1 MINKISYS
9 KKPSRIATILVAVL
23 FLFNACAEGIH
34 NNRNIPDIVNYPG
47 LSANKVELLHSQY
60 GTVKLKVKAQTV
72 NVFSYQEEPKTE
84 FPDGIVVEFFDDSM
98 NVTSYLSANKAVYYE
113 KDNRWEAIGNVE
125 AKNIE
130 GTLFNTEYIEWDEKT
145 ELIKSDRFIKVTE
158 KDAIILG
165 RGFRAKQ
172 DFTDWKIFDISGDF
186 SINKSE
192 FYSDDDVETDTLMD
206 IYPDIK

>member
-1 MINKISYS
+1 M
-9 KKPSRIATILVAVL
+9 
-23 FLFNACAEGIH
+23 
-34 NNRNIPDIVNYPG
+34 NYPG

-60 GTVKLKVKAQTV
+60 GKVKLKVITQTV

-98 NVTSYLSANKAVYYE
+98 NVTSYLSANRAVYYE
-113 KDNRWEAIGNVE
+113 NDNRWEAMGDVE

-130 GTLFNTEYIEWDEKT
+130 GTLFNTEYIEWDEKN
-145 ELIKSDRFIKVTE
+145 EVIKSDRFIKVTE
-158 KDAIILG
+158 KDAIIIG

-172 DFTDWKIFDISGDF
+172 DFTDWEIFNISGDF

-192 FYSDDDVETDTLMD
+192 FNSDDDVETDTLME